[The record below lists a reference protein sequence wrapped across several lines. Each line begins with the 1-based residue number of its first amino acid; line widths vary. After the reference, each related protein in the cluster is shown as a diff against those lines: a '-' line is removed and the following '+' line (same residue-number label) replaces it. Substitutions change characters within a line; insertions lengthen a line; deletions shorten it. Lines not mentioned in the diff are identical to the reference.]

1 MAPENTLASFRRAA
15 ADGATWVEFDAA
27 LTLDRRVVIFHDDD
41 LDRTSDGSGPLAG
54 TLFEAVN
61 ALDAG
66 SWFGPAF
73 KGEMIPTLEEA
84 LDAFASLGLGFN
96 MELKTDPGREVELAA
111 TALPIALES
120 WSADRPTPLIS
131 SFSRQAVAAA
141 QDIAPQWPR
150 GLIFDRLPEDWAELG
165 KTLGLTTLNANHKN
179 LTREQVMEMR
189 GAGYAVMA
197 YTVNETARAET
208 LFGWGVDAIFT
219 DVPGEMLR
227 VF

>member
-27 LTLDRRVVIFHDDD
+27 LTLDNRVVIFHDDD

-54 TLFEAVN
+54 TLFETVN

-66 SWFGPAF
+66 SWVGPAF
-73 KGEMIPTLEEA
+73 KGEMIPTLEGA

-96 MELKTDPGREVELAA
+96 MELKTDPGREAALAKA
-111 TALPIALES
+111 ALPIAVEG

-131 SFSRQAVAAA
+131 SFSREAVAAA
-141 QDIAPQWPR
+141 QEIAPQWPR

-179 LTREQVMEMR
+179 LTREQVMEIR